1 MSTRRPHEF
10 ERMLGSIARQGF
22 ARADAA
28 LLRKLAERLWYGRS
42 VPDLSKVQEEY
53 RRDAGYLVDR
63 LTRFNVV
70 KVTRKQKVLAALTP
84 FKPANANPSQSY
96 RDALASAWGASA
108 ELTPR
113 LAELLPY
120 QTREYA
126 EGRKSRAGL
135 QRQVREVKAKGKT

>member
-1 MSTRRPHEF
+1 MNTSRTPEF
-10 ERMLGSIARQGF
+10 ERMLASIARQGF
-22 ARADAA
+22 AHADAA
-28 LLRKLAERLWYGRS
+28 LLRKVAERLWYGRS
-42 VPDLSKVQEEY
+42 VPDLSQVQEKY

-84 FKPANANPSQSY
+84 FKPANTIPLQSY

-126 EGRKSRAGL
+126 EGRKSKAGL
-135 QRQVREVKAKGKT
+135 QRLVRGV